1 MKANILKRITKD
13 KNQETK
19 QSTNL
24 RTKEENNVNIQ
35 NKGSIFQISR
45 FQQLNA
51 LMKLRISV
59 SVIFFLC
66 TISMIFIFLGGWVLS
81 ALLLLIGYIFLFILM
96 IKLFLVKKL

>member
-1 MKANILKRITKD
+1 MKVKILKRITKD

-24 RTKEENNVNIQ
+24 RPKEENVVNIQ
-35 NKGSIFQISR
+35 NERSIFQISK

-66 TISMIFIFLGGWVLS
+66 TISVIFIYLGGWMVS
-81 ALLLLIGYIFLFILM
+81 ALLLLVGYILLFILM
-96 IKLFLVKKL
+96 IKLFIVKKL